1 MVAHE
6 DRVRVEKNQQHHI
19 SLKILQTKMIFISL
33 HSRYN
38 PENLQTLERYVDMQA
53 RENQYDVEANLA
65 VLKLLVDL
73 FHVPSQVTLNPDQIE
88 MRISSV

>member
-1 MVAHE
+1 M
-6 DRVRVEKNQQHHI
+6 
-19 SLKILQTKMIFISL
+19 LFISL
-33 HSRYN
+33 YSRYN

-73 FHVPSQVTLNPDQIE
+73 DLFHGLLQFSLNPNQIE
-88 MRISSV
+88 MRISSI